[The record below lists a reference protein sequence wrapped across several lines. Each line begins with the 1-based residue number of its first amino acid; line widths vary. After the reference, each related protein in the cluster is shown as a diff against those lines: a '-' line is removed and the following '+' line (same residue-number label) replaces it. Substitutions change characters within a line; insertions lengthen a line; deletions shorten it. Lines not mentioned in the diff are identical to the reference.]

1 LKYVKRK
8 KNHSRLFAAI
18 GVFAL
23 IILVAAYFFAP
34 KIEESI
40 EEIRHPLEYE
50 EEIYLYSEEF
60 GVDPFLI
67 MGLIHTESA
76 FDSQAESYAG
86 AMGLMQIMPD
96 TGEWLAEKMNI
107 EDFSTDM
114 LLTADFSIRMG
125 SFYLSMLIDYYGTT
139 DTALAAYNAGMGTVS
154 AWLQDSSYSYN
165 GETLYYIPYTETRE
179 YVVKVNTAAEKYR
192 ELYGQE

>member
-1 LKYVKRK
+1 MKYVKKK
-8 KNHSRLFAAI
+8 KNHSRLFVAI
-18 GVFAL
+18 GVFVL
-23 IILVAAYFFAP
+23 IILAAAYFFAP

-96 TGEWLAEKMNI
+96 TGEWLAEKMDI

-125 SFYLSMLIDYYGTT
+125 CFYLSMLIDYYGTT

>member
-1 LKYVKRK
+1 MKYVKRK